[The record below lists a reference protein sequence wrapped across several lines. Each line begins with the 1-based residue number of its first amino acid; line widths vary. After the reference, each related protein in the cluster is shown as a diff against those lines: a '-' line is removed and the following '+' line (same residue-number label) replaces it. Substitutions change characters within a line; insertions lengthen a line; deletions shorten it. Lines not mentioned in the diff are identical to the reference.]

1 MSQPIS
7 NPVRIFVF
15 TCLLGLFAGL
25 ANGQTASI
33 PSSDT
38 GYEAVLNILVGSN
51 ESIPGKSLPKS
62 LSSVQ
67 RQLNENFGFSN
78 YSLSSTLLGRI
89 SAPGSVEY
97 KSISDHFGK
106 ESVDAPT
113 FVEWTLQLRPAASA
127 DAPKLQ
133 LDAFRFGARV
143 PILMRGRGPDGQNA
157 GATAYESIGLSS
169 QRVALPIGKP
179 ALIGTVS
186 LPGTNGTLFLVLTI
200 RPAAD

>member
-1 MSQPIS
+1 MSQPVS
-7 NPVRIFVF
+7 NPLRIFLF
-15 TCLLGLFAGL
+15 TCLLGLSAGL

-33 PSSDT
+33 SSSDT

-51 ESIPGKSLPKS
+51 EAIPGKGLPKS

-78 YSLSSTLLGRI
+78 YTLSSTLLGRL

-113 FVEWTLQLRPAASA
+113 FVEWTVQLLPATSA
-127 DAPKLQ
+127 EANKLQ
-133 LDAFRFGARV
+133 LNTFRFGARV
-143 PILMRGRGPDGQNA
+143 PVIVRGKGPDAQSS
-157 GATAYESIGLSS
+157 GATTYESIGLSS
-169 QRVALPIGKP
+169 QRVALPLGKP

-200 RPAAD
+200 RPAAE

>member
-1 MSQPIS
+1 MSQPVSSPI
-7 NPVRIFVF
+7 RIFLF

-25 ANGQTASI
+25 ANGQSASI
-33 PSSDT
+33 PSSDA

-51 ESIPGKSLPKS
+51 ESISGKALPKS

-78 YSLSSTLLGRI
+78 YNLRSTLLGRV

-97 KSISDHFGK
+97 KSISDHFGR

-113 FVEWTLQLRPAASA
+113 FVEWTLQLLPAAAA
-127 DAPKLQ
+127 DANRLQ
-133 LDAFRFGARV
+133 LSAFRFGARV
-143 PILMRGRGPDGQNA
+143 PVLIRGRGPDGQNS
-157 GATAYESIGLSS
+157 GATTYESIGLSS
-169 QRVALPIGKP
+169 QRVALSIGKP

-186 LPGTNGTLFLVLTI
+186 LPGTSGTLFLVLTV
-200 RPAAD
+200 RLAVD

>member
-7 NPVRIFVF
+7 RPLRIFLF

-25 ANGQTASI
+25 ANGQTVPI

-51 ESIPGKSLPKS
+51 ESTLGKGLPKS
-62 LSSVQ
+62 LSSIQ

-78 YSLSSTLLGRI
+78 YNLSSTLLGRI

-97 KSISDHFGK
+97 KSISDHFGR
-106 ESVDAPT
+106 EAVDAPT
-113 FVEWTLQLRPAASA
+113 FVEWTLQLQPAATA
-127 DAPKLQ
+127 AANKLQ
-133 LDAFRFGARV
+133 LNAFRFGARV
-143 PILMRGRGPDGQNA
+143 PVVTRGRGPDGQSA
-157 GATAYESIGLSS
+157 GTTTYESIGLSS
-169 QRVALPIGKP
+169 QRVALPVGKP

>member
-7 NPVRIFVF
+7 HPLRIFLF
-15 TCLLGLFAGL
+15 TCLLGLLAGL
-25 ANGQTASI
+25 ANGQTAST

-51 ESIPGKSLPKS
+51 ESVPGKGLPKS

-78 YSLSSTLLGRI
+78 YNLSSTLLGRL

-97 KSISDHFGK
+97 KSISDHFGR

-113 FVEWTLQLRPAASA
+113 FVEWSLQLLPATSA
-127 DAPKLQ
+127 EVNKLQ
-133 LDAFRFGARV
+133 LNAFRFGARV
-143 PILMRGRGPDGQNA
+143 PVVIRGKGPDGQSS
-157 GATAYESIGLSS
+157 GATTYESIGLSS

-200 RPAAD
+200 RPAAE